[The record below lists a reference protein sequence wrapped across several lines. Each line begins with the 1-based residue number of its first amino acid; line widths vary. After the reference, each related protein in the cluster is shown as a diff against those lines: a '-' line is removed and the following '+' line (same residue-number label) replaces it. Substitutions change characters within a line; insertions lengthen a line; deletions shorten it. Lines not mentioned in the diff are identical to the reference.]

1 MAQTNPGENR
11 KGHSGWCP
19 SMDAGWE
26 RKDVHPYGWI
36 LRKGEHPPSHQL
48 LRQGTTSQHL
58 PGAKL
63 LWEIGQSTHPWAPA
77 IARRVRNSAAN
88 WIAFILP
95 CPRAGCNSTCQWEG
109 KRSCWGCK
117 GRSAA
122 CPALQEPGLIPRQH
136 QFLSRLVPSVLLG
149 TVGAVSSQEE
159 SIIAI
164 VFLDIMPFT
173 SPYAL
178 RCQTSKPVCMK
189 YGLILTMQE
198 IPASSCVLAQR
209 SAMTSSFDG
218 DLQHFF
224 L

>member
-26 RKDVHPYGWI
+26 RKDVRPYGWI

-58 PGAKL
+58 SGAKL

-88 WIAFILP
+88 GIAFILP

-109 KRSCWGCK
+109 KRSCWGCIARSDGVYLEEEEEIK
-117 GRSAA
+117 GGAL
-122 CPALQEPGLIPRQH
+122 PAQH
-136 QFLSRLVPSVLLG
+136 CKNLDLSHVNINFW
-149 TVGAVSSQEE
+149 AVSCRQS
-159 SIIAI
+159 
-164 VFLDIMPFT
+164 
-173 SPYAL
+173 Y
-178 RCQTSKPVCMK
+178 
-189 YGLILTMQE
+189 
-198 IPASSCVLAQR
+198 
-209 SAMTSSFDG
+209 
-218 DLQHFF
+218 
-224 L
+224 